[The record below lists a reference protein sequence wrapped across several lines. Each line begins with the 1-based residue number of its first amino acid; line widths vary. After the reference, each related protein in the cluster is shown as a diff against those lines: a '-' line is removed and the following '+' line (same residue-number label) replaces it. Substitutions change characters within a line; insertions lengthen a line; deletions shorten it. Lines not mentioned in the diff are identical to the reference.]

1 VFTLS
6 ATYSVKSNTII
17 HNILNPLSL
26 HLFPVLIS
34 FFIFFVSFFPFLI
47 SFFLRRRKKEI
58 PREKRGKEKEIK
70 RKKNVTQSRFIEMIY
85 KKDIYV
91 KGLMTGVTL
100 GLQI

>member
-1 VFTLS
+1 MRVINS
-6 ATYSVKSNTII
+6 YSR
-17 HNILNPLSL
+17 SL
-26 HLFPVLIS
+26 FFFSRKNYSFSFP
-34 FFIFFVSFFPFLI
+34 FFPFLI
-47 SFFLRRRKKEI
+47 SFFLLRRKKEI